1 MFEYFDLQDRPNGM
15 LELNEAMSYWDDMGL
30 YCWYAFS
37 DDLSAEHFDDLS
49 SGDELLQNILYN
61 IGYMFN
67 DWVSYRFYTP
77 ATVPNGDWA
86 FFVAYLFGDF
96 VMRFF
101 YRDETV

>member
-1 MFEYFDLQDRPNGM
+1 M

-37 DDLSAEHFDDLS
+37 VDLNAEHWES
-49 SGDELLQNILYN
+49 LQDGTEILENILYN

-67 DWVSYRFYTP
+67 DWVTYIFYTP